1 MISLN
6 PGCVARCLAAGLMA
20 LGWLAAMPSAQ
31 AAQAVRWSA
40 GMTPALAFDTLDG
53 RRFDSAGL
61 MGKIVVANFWAV
73 WCAPCREEM
82 PLLAQLA
89 ASTQG
94 QPVEYL
100 LVNTGD
106 SPGAME
112 KMRSRMPANLLSL
125 RLAADAQD
133 FRFSSLPA
141 TVVVDT
147 RMRPRWLV
155 RGAIDAQAEPLR
167 SLIAELLAEASA
179 NANTNTNTRA
189 GKPVPTVLLVGN

>member
-20 LGWLAAMPSAQ
+20 LGLLAAMPSVQ
-31 AAQAVRWSA
+31 AAQVERWNPASA
-40 GMTPALAFDTLDG
+40 PVLAFDTLDG
-53 RRFDSAGL
+53 RRFDAAGL
-61 MGKIVVANFWAV
+61 VGKVVVANFWAV
-73 WCAPCREEM
+73 WCAPCREEL

-106 SPGAME
+106 SPSAME
-112 KMRSRMPANLLSL
+112 KMRSRMPAKLLSL

-141 TVVVDT
+141 TVVFDT
-147 RMRPRWLV
+147 RMRARWVV

-167 SLIAELLAEASA
+167 SLIAALLAEA
-179 NANTNTNTRA
+179 NANTRA
-189 GKPVPTVLLVGN
+189 GKPAHTVLLVGN

>member
-20 LGWLAAMPSAQ
+20 LGLLAAMPSVQ
-31 AAQAVRWSA
+31 AAQVERWNPASA
-40 GMTPALAFDTLDG
+40 PVLAFDTLDG
-53 RRFDSAGL
+53 RRFDAAGL
-61 MGKIVVANFWAV
+61 VGKVVVANFWAV
-73 WCAPCREEM
+73 WCAPCREEL
-82 PLLAQLA
+82 PLLSQLA
-89 ASTQG
+89 ASTRG
-94 QPVEYL
+94 QSVEYL

-106 SPGAME
+106 APSAME

-141 TVVVDT
+141 TVVFDT
-147 RMRPRWLV
+147 RMRARWVV

-167 SLIAELLAEASA
+167 SLIAELLAEA
-179 NANTNTNTRA
+179 NANVNPSTRS
-189 GKPVPTVLLVGN
+189 GKPLHTVLFVGN

>member
-20 LGWLAAMPSAQ
+20 LGLLAAMPSVQ
-31 AAQAVRWSA
+31 AAQVERWNPASA
-40 GMTPALAFDTLDG
+40 PVLAFDTLDG
-53 RRFDSAGL
+53 RRFDAAGL
-61 MGKIVVANFWAV
+61 VGKVVVANFWAV
-73 WCAPCREEM
+73 WCAPCREEL
-82 PLLAQLA
+82 PLLSQLA

-106 SPGAME
+106 SPSAME
-112 KMRSRMPANLLSL
+112 KMRSRMPSNLPSL

-141 TVVVDT
+141 TVVFDT
-147 RMRPRWLV
+147 RLRARWVV

-167 SLIAELLAEASA
+167 SLIAELLAEA
-179 NANTNTNTRA
+179 NANVNPSTRS
-189 GKPVPTVLLVGN
+189 GKPLHTVLFVGN

>member
-20 LGWLAAMPSAQ
+20 LGLLAAMPSVQ
-31 AAQAVRWSA
+31 AAQVERWNPASA
-40 GMTPALAFDTLDG
+40 PVLAFDTLDG
-53 RRFDSAGL
+53 RRFDAAGL
-61 MGKIVVANFWAV
+61 VGKVVVANFWAV
-73 WCAPCREEM
+73 WCAPCREEL
-82 PLLAQLA
+82 PLLSQLA

-106 SPGAME
+106 APSAME
-112 KMRSRMPANLLSL
+112 KMRSRMPAKLPSL

-141 TVVVDT
+141 TVVFDT
-147 RMRPRWLV
+147 RLRARWVV

-167 SLIAELLAEASA
+167 SLIAELLAEANA
-179 NANTNTNTRA
+179 NANTNTRA
-189 GKPVPTVLLVGN
+189 GKPAHTVLLVGN

>member
-20 LGWLAAMPSAQ
+20 LGLLAAMPSVQ
-31 AAQAVRWSA
+31 AAQVERWNPASA
-40 GMTPALAFDTLDG
+40 PVLAFDTLDG
-53 RRFDSAGL
+53 RRFDAAGL
-61 MGKIVVANFWAV
+61 VGKVVVANFWAV
-73 WCAPCREEM
+73 WCAPCREEL
-82 PLLAQLA
+82 PLLSQLA

-106 SPGAME
+106 APSAME
-112 KMRSRMPANLLSL
+112 KMRSRMPAKLLSL

-141 TVVVDT
+141 TVVFDT
-147 RMRPRWLV
+147 RMRARWVV

-167 SLIAELLAEASA
+167 SLIAELLAEA
-179 NANTNTNTRA
+179 NANVNPSTRS
-189 GKPVPTVLLVGN
+189 GKPLHTVLFVGN

>member
-1 MISLN
+1 MNAPAAGLL
-6 PGCVARCLAAGLMA
+6 ARCLHASLMA
-20 LGWLAAMPSAQ
+20 LGLLVAMPSVH
-31 AAQAVRWSA
+31 AAQAVRWAS
-40 GMTPALAFDTLDG
+40 GNTPVLAFDTLDG
-53 RRFDSAGL
+53 RRFDSAAP

-73 WCAPCREEM
+73 WCAPCREEL

-106 SPGAME
+106 SNAAIE
-112 KMRSRMPANLLSL
+112 KMRSRMPANLPSL
-125 RLAADAQD
+125 RLSADAQD

-141 TVVVDT
+141 TVVFDT
-147 RMRPRWLV
+147 HMRARWVV

-167 SLIAELLAEASA
+167 SLIAELLAEAKVG
-179 NANTNTNTRA
+179 T
-189 GKPVPTVLLVGN
+189 GKPVNAVLSLGN

>member
-20 LGWLAAMPSAQ
+20 LGLLAAMPSVQ
-31 AAQAVRWSA
+31 AAQVERWNPASA
-40 GMTPALAFDTLDG
+40 PVLAFDTLDG
-53 RRFDSAGL
+53 RRFDAAGL
-61 MGKIVVANFWAV
+61 VGKVVVANFWAV
-73 WCAPCREEM
+73 WCAPCREEL
-82 PLLAQLA
+82 PLLSQLA

-106 SPGAME
+106 APSAME

-141 TVVVDT
+141 TVVFDT
-147 RMRPRWLV
+147 RMRARWVV

-167 SLIAELLAEASA
+167 SLIAELLAEA
-179 NANTNTNTRA
+179 NANVNPSTRS
-189 GKPVPTVLLVGN
+189 GKPLHTVLFVGN

>member
-1 MISLN
+1 MISRN

-20 LGWLAAMPSAQ
+20 LGLLAAMPSVQ
-31 AAQAVRWSA
+31 AAQVERWNPASA
-40 GMTPALAFDTLDG
+40 PVLAFDTLDG
-53 RRFDSAGL
+53 RRFDRAGL

-89 ASTQG
+89 ASTRG
-94 QPVEYL
+94 QSVEYL

-106 SPGAME
+106 SPSAME

-141 TVVVDT
+141 TVVFDT
-147 RMRPRWLV
+147 RLRARWVV

-167 SLIAELLAEASA
+167 SLIAELLAEA
-179 NANTNTNTRA
+179 NANVNPSTRS
-189 GKPVPTVLLVGN
+189 GKPLHTVLFVGN

>member
-20 LGWLAAMPSAQ
+20 LGLLAAMPSVQ
-31 AAQAVRWSA
+31 AAQVERWNPASA
-40 GMTPALAFDTLDG
+40 PVLAFDTLDG

-89 ASTQG
+89 ASTRG
-94 QPVEYL
+94 QSVEYL

-106 SPGAME
+106 SPSAME

-141 TVVVDT
+141 TVVFDT
-147 RMRPRWLV
+147 RLRARWVV

-167 SLIAELLAEASA
+167 SLIAELLAEA
-179 NANTNTNTRA
+179 NANVNPSTRS
-189 GKPVPTVLLVGN
+189 GKPLHTVLFVGN

>member
-20 LGWLAAMPSAQ
+20 LGLLAAMPSVQ
-31 AAQAVRWSA
+31 AAQVERWNPASA
-40 GMTPALAFDTLDG
+40 PVLAFDTLDG
-53 RRFDSAGL
+53 RRFDAAGL
-61 MGKIVVANFWAV
+61 VGKVVVANFWAV
-73 WCAPCREEM
+73 WCAPCREEL
-82 PLLAQLA
+82 PLLSQLA

-106 SPGAME
+106 APSAME
-112 KMRSRMPANLLSL
+112 KMRSRMPAKLLSL

-141 TVVVDT
+141 TVVFDT
-147 RMRPRWLV
+147 RMRARWVV

-167 SLIAELLAEASA
+167 SLIAALLAEA
-179 NANTNTNTRA
+179 NANTRA
-189 GKPVPTVLLVGN
+189 GKPAHTVLLVGN

>member
-20 LGWLAAMPSAQ
+20 LGLLAAMPSVQ
-31 AAQAVRWSA
+31 AAQVERWNPASA
-40 GMTPALAFDTLDG
+40 PVLAFDTLDG
-53 RRFDSAGL
+53 RRFDAAGL
-61 MGKIVVANFWAV
+61 VGKVVVANFWAV
-73 WCAPCREEM
+73 WCAPCREEL
-82 PLLAQLA
+82 PQLAQLA

-106 SPGAME
+106 SPSAME
-112 KMRSRMPANLLSL
+112 KMRSRMPAKLLSL

-141 TVVVDT
+141 TVVFDT
-147 RMRPRWLV
+147 RMRARWVV

-167 SLIAELLAEASA
+167 SLIAELLAEANA
-179 NANTNTNTRA
+179 NANTNTRS
-189 GKPVPTVLLVGN
+189 GKPAHTVLLVGN

>member
-20 LGWLAAMPSAQ
+20 LGLLAAMPSVQ
-31 AAQAVRWSA
+31 AAQVERWNPASA
-40 GMTPALAFDTLDG
+40 PVLAFDTLDG

-73 WCAPCREEM
+73 WCAPCREEL

-106 SPGAME
+106 SPSAME
-112 KMRSRMPANLLSL
+112 KMRSRMPAKLLSL

-141 TVVVDT
+141 TVVFDT
-147 RMRPRWLV
+147 RMRARWVV

-167 SLIAELLAEASA
+167 SLIAELLAEA
-179 NANTNTNTRA
+179 NANVNPSTRS
-189 GKPVPTVLLVGN
+189 GKPLHTVLFVGN